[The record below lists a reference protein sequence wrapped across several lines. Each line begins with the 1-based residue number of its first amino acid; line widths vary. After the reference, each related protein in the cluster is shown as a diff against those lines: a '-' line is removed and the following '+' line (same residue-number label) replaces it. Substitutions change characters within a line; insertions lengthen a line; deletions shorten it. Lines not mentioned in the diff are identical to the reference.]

1 MPKEK
6 APCKSLL
13 IIMIDSVVKVNKK
26 YYLQTFLE
34 ECKYIQEK
42 LKIGNYID
50 EDLENSESENDS
62 NNETESDIEE

>member
-13 IIMIDSVVKVNKK
+13 IIMIDSVIKVNKK

-34 ECKYIQEK
+34 ECKFIQEK
-42 LKIGNYID
+42 LKSGTILMKI
-50 EDLENSESENDS
+50 
-62 NNETESDIEE
+62 